1 MEPWIRQAGTYAVVY
16 AGALVAGA
24 ILVGLVP
31 GIPTRGPVFAVS
43 IFGAI
48 VAFLAIWGSEEPT
61 LDDLPRASDEVLPV
75 PWRML
80 LFGGGTMVL
89 SWAVMLLPY

>member
-1 MEPWIRQAGTYAVVY
+1 MRPWLRQAGTYAVLY

-24 ILVGLVP
+24 VAVGLIP
-31 GIPTRGPVFAVS
+31 GIPVRGPVFAIS

-48 VAFLAIWGSEEPT
+48 VAFLALWGEEPAVE
-61 LDDLPRASDEVLPV
+61 DLPSTPEEVLPV

-80 LFGGGTMVL
+80 LFGGGTLVL